1 MIRNYKVSESI
12 LEKSKKSIPLGSQTF
27 SKSFIQFPY
36 GVSPY
41 FAKKGKGAI
50 IWDVDNNE
58 YIDFINGL
66 LSVSIGYAD
75 EDINNAVK
83 SQIDMGV
90 TFSLSHPLELEVAD
104 KLIDLVPCAEMVRF
118 GKNGSDS
125 TSAAIRLAR
134 AFTKKDIVL
143 VCGYHGWQD
152 WYIGSTSR
160 SLGVPESIQKLTKVF
175 QYNSFDSFNSL
186 INEYSGRIA
195 AVIMEPMN
203 TTFPKEGFLEHI
215 RAVTKKEDIVLI
227 FDETITG
234 CRFAKGGAQELFGVT
249 PDLATFGKGI
259 GNGYPLSAVMGRK
272 DIMNLMEDIFY
283 SGTFA
288 GETASLA
295 AANVVLDKIKYD
307 GVCDKL
313 MSLGQYLMKNVNLII
328 NQHKLENIIECIG
341 HPSWSFLIFK
351 DTDELDSLSIKTY
364 FMQEM
369 FQRGILT
376 FGTHNLSFS
385 HTKEHID
392 ILLSAYDEFFSL
404 LNLAIENNDIQELLN
419 CDVLV
424 PLFKVR

>member
-1 MIRNYKVSESI
+1 MTRNYKVSESI
-12 LEKSKKSIPLGSQTF
+12 LEKAKKSIPLGSQTF
-27 SKSFIQFPY
+27 SKSITQFPY

-58 YIDFINGL
+58 YIDFINSL

-175 QYNSFDSFNSL
+175 QYNSFDSFNTL

-203 TTFPKEGFLEHI
+203 TTFPKKGFLEHI
-215 RAVTKKEDIVLI
+215 RVVTKKEDIVLI

-259 GNGYPLSAVMGRK
+259 GNGYPLSAVMGQK
-272 DIMNLMEDIFY
+272 DIMSLMEDIFY

-313 MSLGQYLMKNVNLII
+313 ESLGQYLMKNVNVLIL
-328 NQHKLENIIECIG
+328 QHKLENVIECIG
-341 HPSWSFLIFK
+341 HPSWSFLTFK
-351 DTDELDSLSIKTY
+351 DTDDLTALSIKTY

-369 FQRGILT
+369 FERGILT

-385 HTKEHID
+385 HTKEHVD

-404 LNLAIENNDIQELLN
+404 LTLAIENNDIQELLN